1 MEKRKVRQ
9 GSPANNRVAPPLVR
23 VSQILWFE
31 YLLEEEVVS
40 NELVLSILIHTLER
54 IELACEVSLES
65 LKSLSNG
72 GHNLKSLSLG
82 KSGTKREVGEVSA
95 NSDSSGDDHGSLI
108 LGKGRGDELLRIH
121 VRNVLG
127 VLSVL
132 VVVLNNLVKEGSESL
147 VGVVRTC
154 VATNAGVGVLGS
166 REDGLTEGEIVLV
179 LLVFQL
185 VPNLS

>member
-9 GSPANNRVAPPLVR
+9 GSTANNRVAPPLVR

-108 LGKGRGDELLRIH
+108 LGKGRGDELLM
-121 VRNVLG
+121 LC
-127 VLSVL
+127 
-132 VVVLNNLVKEGSESL
+132 EES
-147 VGVVRTC
+147 
-154 VATNAGVGVLGS
+154 
-166 REDGLTEGEIVLV
+166 
-179 LLVFQL
+179 
-185 VPNLS
+185 